1 MDIYLVAES
10 LLMDLLLAKVG
21 QDCPVILIGHSFGGL
36 VIKQLCLTA
45 HKIICR
51 QLHRPDNETLA
62 RKIFLQSVKA
72 IFYIATPH
80 TGAHFADVVEKRILR
95 EGELLQLVK
104 VFSKELA
111 RLNDDFNHIRRDSYS
126 HWHIAG
132 LGETLPTQLGR
143 EFTGLVVE
151 EASARCENFVAVQED
166 HISICQPK
174 SRESTSYQYLCRV
187 IRQVQQQLADE
198 PYSYPL
204 TTLPGFETYVPIHTE
219 ARERVIGALNDDS
232 GPSIILLH
240 GDPVWAK
247 RRSKSI
253 AREMHEELH
262 PRIHQSRHL
271 CDNPEK
277 CRLPNLLCGKDIIT
291 VIDDVWEAKVIEAFS
306 DVMRRARA
314 AHVKLLV
321 TSRRSDLY
329 EDPDVMKVKTEEI
342 SLEDAKKM
350 LASHLGLK
358 QIPDFLQ
365 GSARQLIEKTGRHP
379 LALAMVA
386 GRITRE
392 KKEDPKQWKQVAES
406 YSTMLRNEV
415 IDAFESR
422 TARTHYVPVLA
433 SLYERSIGETLLL
446 TYRDLEEDARYLL
459 LLLAKCTGPS
469 TPTHVVQLLYTYA
482 RLNLQCDRE
491 PEPFQIQRS
500 VLENSGTMLRV
511 ERGKVPGLWNFP
523 LYEYETL
530 ALHDLEK
537 EFLNCLNEEEN
548 KQLEVCL
555 LEKQTPA
562 ATEGRVTCA
571 EQDTTFIWELCVL
584 YLRQDLAEKAAEK
597 LGGNSLFNKEFL
609 FQYSKMHLN
618 PSCVSWRKIQII
630 I

>member
-1 MDIYLVAES
+1 
-10 LLMDLLLAKVG
+10 MDLLLANVG

-45 HKIICR
+45 HKRIS
-51 QLHRPDNETLA
+51 QQPHRPDNETLA
-62 RKIFLQSVKA
+62 RKKFLQSVRA

-80 TGAHFADVVEKRILR
+80 LGTHFADVVEKRILN

-104 VFSKELA
+104 AFNKELA

-126 HWHIAG
+126 DWQVAG
-132 LGETLPTQLGR
+132 LGETLPTQLGGCNVEYR
-143 EFTGLVVE
+143 MIVE

-174 SRESTSYQYLCRV
+174 SRESTTYQKLCHV
-187 IRQVQQQLADE
+187 IRQVQQQLTEE

-204 TTLPGFETYVPIHTE
+204 TTLPGLQTYVPIHTE

-240 GDPVWAK
+240 GDPGTGKTVLARYITECYVRSCEAPAEPRSPLLPVSSK
-247 RRSKSI
+247 RTKI
-253 AREMHEELH
+253 PIFLQCGQNEDPKVLLGKVHEELH

-415 IDAFESR
+415 SDAFQSR
-422 TARTHYVPVLA
+422 RARTHYVPVLT

-446 TYRDLEEDARYLL
+446 TYKDLEEDARYLL
-459 LLLAKCTGPS
+459 LLIGKCAGPS
-469 TPTHVVQLLYTYA
+469 TPSHVVRILYTYA
-482 RLNLQCDRE
+482 LARLKQYHDQE
-491 PEPFQIQRS
+491 PDLYQIRRTD
-500 VLENSGTMLRV
+500 LENSGPMLRI
-511 ERGKVPGLWNFP
+511 ERGKSVWSGLCTYRLPGDQVPYDTKQWPYMTCRKNFS
-523 LYEYETL
+523 
-530 ALHDLEK
+530 
-537 EFLNCLNEEEN
+537 
-548 KQLEVCL
+548 
-555 LEKQTPA
+555 
-562 ATEGRVTCA
+562 
-571 EQDTTFIWELCVL
+571 I
-584 YLRQDLAEKAAEK
+584 
-597 LGGNSLFNKEFL
+597 S
-609 FQYSKMHLN
+609 
-618 PSCVSWRKIQII
+618 
-630 I
+630 